1 METLKSP
8 SKYGI
13 LMFRAKFIHRIMSWN
28 VNKFLVKKK
37 LKPQKS
43 QNCDLQSEHIL
54 TFKIGLYTTILSIVF
69 VDIDFFK
76 NILGLKDTFSK
87 LPCVEQKRIFARSE
101 AWGLEQIF
109 YGFSNFRATKST
121 DFLRGYTLW
130 GMALKTRTMW
140 SSG

>member
-1 METLKSP
+1 
-8 SKYGI
+8 
-13 LMFRAKFIHRIMSWN
+13 MFRAKFLHRIISWN
-28 VNKFLVKKK
+28 VNKFLVRKK

-54 TFKIGLYTTILSIVF
+54 
-69 VDIDFFK
+69 D
-76 NILGLKDTFSK
+76 LKDTFSK
-87 LPCVEQKRIFARSE
+87 LPCVDKNAFLQGAKLGE
-101 AWGLEQIF
+101 LEQIF

-130 GMALKTRTMW
+130 GMALKTRTVW